1 SQQTTQANWVYPIT
15 GATGIDEIVRSYV
28 KIERLADLQDDAP
41 TASDGVSSPF
51 GGTSHHVVFSDVLK
65 FTTTLTASAT
75 PHLVLNA
82 SIGSLRVKDASFT
95 GAAYRLDKHNVIVAI
110 ARDKILIDRDVRDRR
125 GVAVNL
131 SAPGADARASAGVP
145 SARASARVQNARASA
160 RVVEAR

>member
-1 SQQTTQANWVYPIT
+1 
-15 GATGIDEIVRSYV
+15 
-28 KIERLADLQDDAP
+28 
-41 TASDGVSSPF
+41 
-51 GGTSHHVVFSDVLK
+51 
-65 FTTTLTASAT
+65 
-75 PHLVLNA
+75 
-82 SIGSLRVKDASFT
+82 SFT

-160 RVVEAR
+160 RVVEARVKRRDIVDREVVQDSRIVTGLIQKDVGAYNRVLIELQRLRDLEDDEREAPRLLGEKLLEVMRQP